1 MPEAAGQAT
10 GTVLG
15 DAAYEVTAVR
25 YGTLAANK
33 GEMFHRFETYGE
45 ADGPVELAYYFWVAR
60 AADRIVLVDT
70 GFDPVAA
77 ARRGRD
83 CLVPPLEALSSLGVA
98 PEDVSAVVVTHFH
111 YDHIGNLA
119 AFPGAELILPR
130 RELEFWTGPLARHA
144 QFAAHVEAAEV
155 EWIRRAAEEGRVRT
169 SAGEEQVL
177 PGITVIEVGGHS
189 PGQQLVLVEGEEG
202 RVLLTSDAVHF
213 YEELELHRPFG
224 VIADLEAMYRAY
236 ERVEELS
243 REPGTVVVAG
253 HDPAVMQRFTGAGA
267 CAEIAVQIDGNDAA

>member
-25 YGTLAANK
+25 YGTLAASK

-60 AADRIVLVDT
+60 AEDRIVLIDT

-83 CLVPPLEALSSLGVA
+83 CLVPPLDALSSLGVA

-119 AFPGAELILPR
+119 AFPGAELIVPR
-130 RELEFWTGPLARHA
+130 RELEFWTGPPARHP

-177 PGITVIEVGGHS
+177 PGITAIEVGGHS
-189 PGQQLVLVEGEEG
+189 PGQQMVLVEGEEG

-213 YEELELHRPFG
+213 YEELELRRPFG

-236 ERVEELS
+236 ERVVELS

-267 CAEIAVQIDGNDAA
+267 CAEIAVQINGNDAA